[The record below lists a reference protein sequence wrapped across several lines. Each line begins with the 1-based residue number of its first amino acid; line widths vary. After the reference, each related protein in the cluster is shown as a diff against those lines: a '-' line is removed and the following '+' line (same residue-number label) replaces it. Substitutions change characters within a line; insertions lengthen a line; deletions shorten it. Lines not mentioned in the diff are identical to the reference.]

1 MGVEGCREYKIT
13 DPGGQMSALNSQYKM
28 SEDVVVRKNQDGT
41 MIMMKM
47 DDSNVFFKV
56 QGVSVNVLKG
66 IQDSKGPQDIIN
78 EITSEYDVKA
88 AQVEADVEDFLTKLV
103 SKDLLVKA

>member
-1 MGVEGCREYKIT
+1 
-13 DPGGQMSALNSQYKM
+13 MSTLNSQYKM
-28 SEDVVVRKNQDGT
+28 SDDVVVRKNQDGT

-66 IQDSKGPQDIIN
+66 IQDNKGPQDIIR
-78 EITSEYDVKA
+78 EIVDEYDVTADKV
-88 AQVEADVEDFLTKLV
+88 QSDVETFLSELV
-103 SKDLLVKA
+103 SKDLLTTV

>member
-1 MGVEGCREYKIT
+1 
-13 DPGGQMSALNSQYKM
+13 MSD
-28 SEDVVVRKNQDGT
+28 DVVVRKNQDGT

-66 IQDSKGPQDIIN
+66 IQDNKGPQDIIR
-78 EITSEYDVKA
+78 EIVDEYDVTADKV
-88 AQVEADVEDFLTKLV
+88 QSDVETFLSELV
-103 SKDLLVKA
+103 SKDLLTTV

>member
-1 MGVEGCREYKIT
+1 
-13 DPGGQMSALNSQYKM
+13 MSALNSQYKM
-28 SEDVVVRKNQDGT
+28 SDDVVIRKNQDGT

-66 IQDSKGPQDIIN
+66 IQDSKGPQDIIQ
-78 EITSEYDVKA
+78 EIVSEYDVDSS
-88 AQVEADVEDFLTKLV
+88 QVESDVENFLTELV